1 MLVVELAVVVE
12 VEMEVVGL
20 ECQEGVPMLS
30 VVELMTEGD
39 PGWRTEQWC
48 RSCGKC
54 REIERSSEDESLEL
68 VGLVDVKVDLV

>member
-39 PGWRTEQWC
+39 PGWR
-48 RSCGKC
+48 GKS
-54 REIERSSEDESLEL
+54 R
-68 VGLVDVKVDLV
+68 GLPRTSRWSWWDWWM